1 MVYSSLLSASG
12 SPPLWSLGRGFDVMS
27 RSYPRSVVLNLL
39 KLWIFDTV
47 VPVVV
52 TPSHG
57 ILLLLFLS
65 CNFATLRNSN
75 VISDM

>member
-57 ILLLLFLS
+57 ILLLLLLS
-65 CNFATLRNSN
+65 CNFATLRNYN